1 MNMKK
6 FFFSTFLVFL
16 VASMGALA
24 ATDGSLDSTST
35 GTSDVSLVVNDNVLI
50 TGLNDVNFP
59 AYGATNTGDI
69 NQGDAFCVYR
79 NGGDGY
85 SITPSNPNG
94 VEFEITSVAT
104 GDSIQYT
111 LALDES
117 DDASSAAESTYDSAQ
132 SFTSGSVFVNCSDE
146 GDGTNT
152 AFDIRINEQE
162 LRDTTTGTYTG
173 TLQLLLQPI

>member
-6 FFFSTFLVFL
+6 YFFSTILISL
-16 VASMGALA
+16 VASMGVLA
-24 ATDGSLDSTST
+24 ATDGTLDTTST
-35 GTSDVSLVVNDNVLI
+35 GTSEVSLVVNDSVLI

-59 AYGATNTGDI
+59 AYGAANTGAI

-94 VEFEITSVAT
+94 TEFEITSVAT

-117 DDASSAAESTYDSAQ
+117 DDASFASASTYNTAQ
-132 SFTSGSVFVNCSDE
+132 NFTSGSVFVNCSDE

-152 AFDIRINEQE
+152 AFDIRITEQE
-162 LRDTTTGTYTG
+162 LRDTTSGTYTG
-173 TLQLLLQPI
+173 TLQLLVEPI